1 MGPGFP
7 GSLSSL
13 QGTEA
18 GCFVSFNHNV
28 NSELEDAKK
37 KPFRGKWERLGRAGP
52 GRRADEMKTR
62 SLRMKQKT
70 AGGEKSLAESPD
82 EKAGVSVKL
91 GSSRKKRGK
100 TDPGNF
106 LQKYLWG

>member
-1 MGPGFP
+1 
-7 GSLSSL
+7 
-13 QGTEA
+13 
-18 GCFVSFNHNV
+18 
-28 NSELEDAKK
+28 
-37 KPFRGKWERLGRAGP
+37 
-52 GRRADEMKTR
+52 
-62 SLRMKQKT
+62 MKQKT

-91 GSSRKKRGK
+91 GSSRKKREK

>member
-1 MGPGFP
+1 MAER
-7 GSLSSL
+7 
-13 QGTEA
+13 GTGEGQA
-18 GCFVSFNHNV
+18 RV
-28 NSELEDAKK
+28 L
-37 KPFRGKWERLGRAGP
+37 W
-52 GRRADEMKTR
+52 MKTR

-91 GSSRKKRGK
+91 GSSRKKREK